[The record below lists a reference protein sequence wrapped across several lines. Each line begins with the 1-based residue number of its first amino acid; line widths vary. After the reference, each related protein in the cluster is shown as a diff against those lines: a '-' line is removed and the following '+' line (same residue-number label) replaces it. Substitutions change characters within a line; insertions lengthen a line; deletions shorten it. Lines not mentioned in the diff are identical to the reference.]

1 MTARI
6 SVNHVFRDSLLNPEL
21 RAGALRRAIRV
32 ELQYPVPHNLKRHA
46 ADPSRLRARPAA
58 PHWPR
63 SKSVRSGTRH
73 GKLHIVCQY
82 CKAAGRDRRPV
93 FFTVIPDCEGLH
105 RYRDRDRKRLSN
117 KGNSG
122 NKRRTVELDSQG
134 VSPMADEQDRTPS
147 VPDNPVVRRLIKEA
161 HITEQQARDLIA
173 VWDTIG
179 LRLCGKHAS

>member
-1 MTARI
+1 M
-6 SVNHVFRDSLLNPEL
+6 
-21 RAGALRRAIRV
+21 RV
-32 ELQYPVPHNLKRHA
+32 PPPLTLA
-46 ADPSRLRARPAA
+46 A
-58 PHWPR
+58 
-63 SKSVRSGTRH
+63 SKSVRSGIRH

-173 VWDTIG
+173 VLGYDWPSLMREARFLT
-179 LRLCGKHAS
+179 RKR